1 MSPNKEVFAIL
12 RSSEGQAEVT
22 VVKVLADLDEAVSEV
37 KRLNEFN
44 AASGHKYFWQ
54 ATRYFEGKEK

>member
-1 MSPNKEVFAIL
+1 MAREVFVIL
-12 RSSEGQAEVT
+12 RSSEGESEIT
-22 VVKVLADLDEAVSEV
+22 VVKVLGNLDDAVSEV

-54 ATRYFEGKEK
+54 ATRFFEGK

>member
-1 MSPNKEVFAIL
+1 MSAREVFVIL
-12 RSSEGQAEVT
+12 RSSEGQSEVT
-22 VVKVLADLDEAVSEV
+22 AVKVLGNLDDAVSEV

-54 ATRYFEGKEK
+54 ATRFFEGK